1 MPSIKQRDSNIELCR
16 LACMFY
22 IVVFHLFIHNK
33 DVTGGLYYTRALTAI
48 FSIGV
53 PVFVLISGYFGIKR
67 SVKGFFNIV
76 LQAVFYCLLAILV
89 CHFIFHQ
96 SITTDNILGVLFPV
110 TKTQYWFI
118 STYLLLYILAPY
130 LNRLLNSLSRKEYS
144 WYLITLTILVCYWGG
159 IMKVPNCGNRSILLF
174 VFLYS
179 IGRFIRL
186 YYPRAELISKYMRKP
201 WLVYVVVML
210 LYFVV
215 VSFSPLIV
223 ARGINWIVTPYNSI
237 ILILFSILFFYSF
250 QAFSIKKEWINY
262 VAKSSFAIY
271 LIHGQNIVSTHRWF
285 YDLYS
290 HYGTMIENVN
300 LRLFYLFG
308 VAIVI
313 CTVCVLID
321 QMRIYFFKYCGIDK
335 LIVSID
341 EYINNKTAVFK
352 TIE

>member
-1 MPSIKQRDSNIELCR
+1 MPSSKRRDSNIELCR
-16 LACMFY
+16 LVCMFY

-67 SVKGFFNIV
+67 TVRGFLNIV
-76 LQAVFYCLLAILV
+76 VQAVFYCLLAIVV
-89 CHFIFHQ
+89 CHFILHQ
-96 SITTDNILGVLFPV
+96 SITKDNVLGVIFPV

-130 LNRLLNSLSRKEYS
+130 LNRLINSLNRKEFV
-144 WYLITLTILVCYWGG
+144 WYLITLSILVCYWGG
-159 IMKVPNCGNRSILLF
+159 VMKGANCGNRSIMLF

-186 YYPRAELISKYMRKP
+186 YYPKAEVISKYMRNP
-201 WLVYVVVML
+201 WIVYVVVML

-215 VSFSPLIV
+215 VSFTPLIV

-250 QAFSIKKEWINY
+250 LAFSIKKEWINY
-262 VAKSSFAIY
+262 VSKSSFAIY
-271 LIHGQNIVSTHRWF
+271 LPLLN
-285 YDLYS
+285 
-290 HYGTMIENVN
+290 
-300 LRLFYLFG
+300 
-308 VAIVI
+308 
-313 CTVCVLID
+313 
-321 QMRIYFFKYCGIDK
+321 
-335 LIVSID
+335 
-341 EYINNKTAVFK
+341 
-352 TIE
+352 